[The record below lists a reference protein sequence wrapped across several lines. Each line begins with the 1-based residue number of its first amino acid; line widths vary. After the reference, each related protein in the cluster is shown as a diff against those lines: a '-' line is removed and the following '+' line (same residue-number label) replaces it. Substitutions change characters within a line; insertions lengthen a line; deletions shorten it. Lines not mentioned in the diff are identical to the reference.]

1 MEITIKNM
9 KKNIEKHLIGLTGE
23 YFVAGMMSL
32 KGWVASL
39 TLKNYP
45 SVDIFGLDP
54 ETEKTINIQVKTTK
68 NVKSYQIGVM
78 RSQRTEIDN
87 IITCPFVFVYIDKN
101 NNVDYYILSRNQLI
115 DLILTTDDEY
125 YNRPRKEPLKDY
137 PIAINL
143 KDMVEYKDKWQN
155 LW

>member
-1 MEITIKNM
+1 M

>member
-1 MEITIKNM
+1 M

-54 ETEKTINIQVKTTK
+54 ETERTINIQVKTTK

-78 RSQRTEIDN
+78 RSQRPEIDN

-143 KDMVEYKDKWQN
+143 KDMIEYKDKWQN

>member
-1 MEITIKNM
+1 M
-9 KKNIEKHLIGLTGE
+9 KKNIEKHLIGLIGE

-78 RSQRTEIDN
+78 RSQRPEIDN

-101 NNVDYYILSRNQLI
+101 NNIDYYILSRNQLI
-115 DLILTTDDEY
+115 DLIIMTDDEY

-143 KDMVEYKDKWQN
+143 KDMIEYKDKWQN

>member
-1 MEITIKNM
+1 M
-9 KKNIEKHLIGLTGE
+9 KKKIEKHLIGLTGE

-68 NVKSYQIGVM
+68 NVKSYQVGVM
-78 RSQRTEIDN
+78 RSQRPEINDRV
-87 IITCPFVFVYIDKN
+87 TCPFVFVYIDKDN
-101 NNVDYYILSRNQLI
+101 NIEYYIISRNQLI

-125 YNRPRKEPLKDY
+125 YNRPRKAPLKDY
-137 PIAINL
+137 PIAISL
-143 KDMVEYKDKWQN
+143 KDLAEFKDEWLN
-155 LW
+155 LWK

>member
-1 MEITIKNM
+1 M

-78 RSQRTEIDN
+78 RSQRPEIDS

-101 NNVDYYILSRNQLI
+101 NNVDYFILSRNQLI
-115 DLILTTDDEY
+115 DLILSTDDEY

-143 KDMVEYKDKWQN
+143 KDMAEYKNKWQN

>member
-1 MEITIKNM
+1 M
-9 KKNIEKHLIGLTGE
+9 IGLTGE

-78 RSQRTEIDN
+78 RSQRPEIDS

-101 NNVDYYILSRNQLI
+101 NNVDYFILSRNQLI
-115 DLILTTDDEY
+115 DLILSTDDEY

-143 KDMVEYKDKWQN
+143 KDMAEYKDKWQN

>member
-1 MEITIKNM
+1 M

-78 RSQRTEIDN
+78 RSQRPEIDS

-101 NNVDYYILSRNQLI
+101 NNVDYFILSRNQLI
-115 DLILTTDDEY
+115 DLILSTDDEY

-143 KDMVEYKDKWQN
+143 KDMAEYKDKWQN

>member
-1 MEITIKNM
+1 M

-78 RSQRTEIDN
+78 RSQRPEIDS

-101 NNVDYYILSRNQLI
+101 NNVDYFILSRNQLI
-115 DLILTTDDEY
+115 DLILSTDDEY

-143 KDMVEYKDKWQN
+143 KDMADYKNKWQN